1 MSTPTKRAR
10 YVSKQ
15 GFICSEGNHVLYC
28 PTLIEADKSKSFF
41 LTCIRHN
48 MMFEIDLSSK
58 EAADFI
64 ADFPRGCKDSSLDS
78 NNAPKG
84 FKIKQ

>member
-10 YVSKQ
+10 YKSKQ

-28 PTLIEADKSKSFF
+28 PTLSEADKSKSFF

-48 MMFEIDLSSK
+48 MMFEIDLSSSD
-58 EAADFI
+58 AAEFI
-64 ADFPRGCKDSSLDS
+64 VDFPRGCKDSSLDS
-78 NNAPKG
+78 DIASKRFKPK
-84 FKIKQ
+84 